1 MTATVTPITAA
12 DRKRAGVPA
21 EHMVRLQGRMAMA
34 NLAPRIHRDR
44 RPAKPQPPTGGN
56 AA

>member
-21 EHMVRLQGRMAMA
+21 EHMVRLAGRMA
-34 NLAPRIHRDR
+34 LAKMPATFERKREAKPPR
-44 RPAKPQPPTGGN
+44 RPTPDS